1 MAEQKQ
7 IMVQAVAAPNK
18 AKGARKDANL
28 QSIYSASP
36 IYTGELSDE
45 ERRKLYDEEA
55 LQGTVVGG
63 LGINSFNREYLDA
76 PDVSQVETGG
86 GGLPASPYIPN
97 LTSPGPGSV
106 SATDQPVFSGELP
119 SQENNVEFGSG
130 LGGTASP
137 AETSKSIAQQTIL
150 EAYISGKSY
159 AGSDGQT

>member
-1 MAEQKQ
+1 MQQE
-7 IMVQAVAAPNK
+7 
-18 AKGARKDANL
+18 
-28 QSIYSASP
+28 
-36 IYTGELSDE
+36 SDE

-63 LGINSFNREYLDA
+63 LGVNSFNRDFTDA
-76 PDVSQVETGG
+76 PDISQVETGG

-106 SATDQPVFSGELP
+106 SATDQPVFNGELP

-137 AETSKSIAQQTIL
+137 AETSKNIAQQTIL
-150 EAYISGKSY
+150 ETYISGKSY